1 MVVHDLAKIL
11 FSVLGDHRA
20 LFLPKITENEASNK
34 KKPLKR
40 QECT

>member
-20 LFLPKITENEASNK
+20 RFLPVFEMEKNRHTNHHHN
-34 KKPLKR
+34 
-40 QECT
+40 